1 MKPPV
6 VSNRFDMYGYEYHS
20 LIHNMGS
27 SLLWLALSILYQ
39 VTLLTIHRTLQ
50 LLRVKFAYLDRL
62 ERDTFFNMTIRML
75 QEGALELM
83 IGATINLLYVSL

>member
-1 MKPPV
+1 
-6 VSNRFDMYGYEYHS
+6 MYGYENHS

-27 SLLWLALSILYQ
+27 SLAWLALSLVYQ

-50 LLRVKFAYLDRL
+50 LLRVKFAYLDRV

-75 QEGALELM
+75 QEGALEFM
-83 IGATINLLYVSL
+83 IGGTINLLYVRYSPLNTLA